1 MDASACRVVYIDDR
15 FNTERWLARE
25 SLLSPSHPQKKV
37 SEDINGLPPDLQ
49 ANIHAVL
56 SVFSQ
61 GMANSCYISNPLTL
75 RFLIALL
82 LCFWYATAD
91 PHSLQSLYVT
101 LADHS
106 P

>member
-25 SLLSPSHPQKKV
+25 SLFSPNNPQKKV

-49 ANIHAVL
+49 ANVHAVL

-61 GMANSCYISNPLTL
+61 GMTESCHISILPPGPAL
-75 RFLIALL
+75 FLISTLL
-82 LCFWYATAD
+82 LGR
-91 PHSLQSLYVT
+91 HR
-101 LADHS
+101 
-106 P
+106 